1 MVNVITHIITF
12 YPRSTIDV
20 VRFGMF
26 LSTVN
31 VAPEDN
37 KTSALI
43 LSSPDGV
50 SVGAYAIPMTACS
63 PFSRIVLGGFC
74 AETVQ

>member
-1 MVNVITHIITF
+1 MVCVITHIITF
-12 YPRSTIDV
+12 YPRSTIV
-20 VRFGMF
+20 EVRLGIF

-43 LSSPDGV
+43 LSSPVGA
-50 SVGAYAIPMTACS
+50 SAGAYAIAITACS
-63 PFSRIVLGGFC
+63 PFLEC
-74 AETVQ
+74 Y